1 MTRRVR
7 QQHPFV
13 LPLSNDSRQR
23 GFVKR
28 IPQCGERAAQFGGS
42 QTGAV
47 CESTGNSAS
56 GGQSHSARH
65 HGGKSSRAFAGICAT
80 VGNHAALANGA
91 SGPAAN
97 DSPQHIAAAPEHNH
111 HYRSHARQH
120 AASEQSIRELRCCPT
135 SSCQSI
141 GSQSWRTTAK
151 PASAGEQVSAAAGE
165 AALRTEVS
173 RHGAAPR
180 TPAGTT
186 AEAESA
192 RRKACRSHAGPG
204 ISAAFRAGDAFCTT
218 TCCATS
224 QTLTLWVSKFWI
236 STLDVVSVVAFA
248 RKIEGPQ

>member
-1 MTRRVR
+1 MSQQRKTQKPLPEPRAATRRLR
-7 QQHPFV
+7 AINPGT
-13 LPLSNDSRQR
+13 PLL
-23 GFVKR
+23 
-28 IPQCGERAAQFGGS
+28 
-42 QTGAV
+42 
-47 CESTGNSAS
+47 
-56 GGQSHSARH
+56 SH
-65 HGGKSSRAFAGICAT
+65 I
-80 VGNHAALANGA
+80 L
-91 SGPAAN
+91 
-97 DSPQHIAAAPEHNH
+97 
-111 HYRSHARQH
+111 
-120 AASEQSIRELRCCPT
+120 L
-135 SSCQSI
+135 QSI

-236 STLDVVSVVAFA
+236 STLDVVKCCGFRPEDRGPSEARVREIPWASGQMHPLRASSAILERFRSCCIQQAKAVEPRFSAASSRSFLKLSRVLTRRQILQYRAFSVCG
-248 RKIEGPQ
+248 EGRVPMIRRPAS

>member
-7 QQHPFV
+7 QPRPFV

-65 HGGKSSRAFAGICAT
+65 HGGKSSRASAGICAPA
-80 VGNHAALANGA
+80 GNHAALANGA

-120 AASEQSIRELRCCPT
+120 AASGQSIRELRCCPT
-135 SSCQSI
+135 SSSNP
-141 GSQSWRTTAK
+141 S
-151 PASAGEQVSAAAGE
+151 
-165 AALRTEVS
+165 EVN
-173 RHGAAPR
+173 RG
-180 TPAGTT
+180 
-186 AEAESA
+186 
-192 RRKACRSHAGPG
+192 GPPPN
-204 ISAAFRAGDAFCTT
+204 RPP
-218 TCCATS
+218 
-224 QTLTLWVSKFWI
+224 LVSKYPPPQEK
-236 STLDVVSVVAFA
+236 LPYE
-248 RKIEGPQ
+248 RKSPAMEQHPGRPLEPQQKQNLH